1 MSDWIKQENEILNES
16 LEEGQ
21 SNMGS
26 INHSRAQGKLIVSLA
41 QDERLEIMPELS
53 IDLKGI
59 DITKFGFKSTVE
71 LKPDISVYWQT
82 PVPEAEPL
90 DDIIRSPSPPDLAI
104 EIISTSQTLNE
115 MTNKVKA
122 YFALNVKSCWLV
134 LPSLSTI
141 YVFSPPHHYR
151 VFPQDTELV
160 DETMDI
166 HLPLQKVFKKHSET
180 IQKVGYMPKT
190 SEAAQQHDV

>member
-1 MSDWIKQENEILNES
+1 MSDLIKRENEIID
-16 LEEGQ
+16 EGK

-26 INHSRAQGKLIVSLA
+26 VNHSRVQGRLIVSLA
-41 QDERLEIMPELS
+41 QDERLEVMPELS
-53 IDLKGI
+53 IDLKGL
-59 DITKFGFKSTVE
+59 DITQFGFKATVE

-82 PVPEAEPL
+82 PAPETEPL
-90 DDIIRSPSPPDLAI
+90 DDLIRSPLPPDLAI
-104 EIISTSQTLNE
+104 EILSTSQTVTE

-122 YFALNVKSCWLV
+122 YFALEVKSCWLV

-151 VFPQDTELV
+151 VYSPDTELL

-166 HLPLQKVFKKHSET
+166 HLPIQKVFKKRS
-180 IQKVGYMPKT
+180 KT
-190 SEAAQQHDV
+190 V